1 MAQVNGGS
9 AASAQQLLTALYKAP
24 SAEECAAVAEQLAAY
39 INTAGLRTLQSEGVL
54 DSLLK
59 ATRNKKSGYEREAA
73 AVGLGAIFS
82 KVGGKNS
89 PSPLGA
95 EPWLLTTLP
104 ALLDLYADKGD
115 VVKDAAQ
122 SAVTALFALPPP
134 EAVPEFLSVLY
145 TVLESS
151 ASKWQSKVAV
161 LKLISRTAER
171 ASEQVGEQLVELIP
185 QLTNAMH
192 DTKAEIS
199 KQAIK
204 TATKVCDLTLENND
218 LRPFI
223 PDLVGCMARPDSVPE
238 CIKKLSGTTFVADV
252 TGPALAV
259 MVPLLAR
266 ALNERSQTV
275 QRQTVIVV
283 DNLCKLVRDPHQA
296 SRFLPVLTPG
306 VERVE
311 AGASFPEV
319 RELALAAVKTL
330 KEATKA
336 VDTSAEQA
344 DPVKVFEQA
353 KNAALDAILA
363 TIQPHLPAEHENAK
377 SDDWA
382 LIGLDYLAK
391 LIVRL
396 ADKRILLAATWNDV
410 YVLPYLRRVCASPE
424 AAQEATN
431 ALREMYAQL
440 DAARFGEPEDEGDI
454 EGECLCNIQ
463 FSLAY
468 GGLLLLNHTNL
479 RLHRGHRYGI
489 VAKNG
494 SGKSTLLKAMRDGKI
509 EGFPTQDQVRTVM
522 VEHSLQGEDGSIAI
536 LDFIASAE
544 NLKHKSRDE
553 VAKALKDVGFDD
565 ERQSHPVGSLSGGWK
580 MKLELARAMLI
591 GADILLLDEPT
602 NHLDVQSVAW
612 LENYLVSNNNITVLT
627 VSHDTGFLDNVCTD
641 IIHYDNK
648 KIVYYRGN
656 LAAFVKNKPEAK
668 SFYSLAATSV
678 KFSFPPPGSLLGVRS
693 NTRTILKMSGVTF
706 TYPGMSKP
714 SLKNASCAISLSSR
728 VGVVGPN
735 GAGKSTLLKCLTGE
749 VEPQEGK
756 VEKHPALRVAKVA
769 QHAFHHIES
778 HLEKSAVDYIRWRF
792 QDGHDRELTELASRK
807 LTDEEELKLAK
818 PIVSSTGESRVIE
831 MIVGRQKLKRQMQYE
846 IKWKGLLPKFNT
858 WIARERLLDL
868 GYGKMVQKF
877 DDFESS
883 REGAGSRELSQK
895 LIREHLESVGLQG
908 DIAEHHEMGGY
919 SGGQKVKTVL
929 AAAMWNCPQV
939 LVLDEPTNYLDREAL
954 GGLAVAVREWQGAV
968 VIISHNSEF
977 LTALCSELWHVDNG
991 ILTNKSKVDLA
1002 SGNFADLD
1010 DGASSTPGVGSPMP
1024 NGGAATP
1031 AVMSTPASRLA
1042 SAAATPS
1049 GSASGTP
1056 AGSGDEGGDN
1066 DDMSKLKAGKL
1077 GKKKKLTRN
1086 EKKAQEERRR
1096 LRLNNWLQYGG
1107 EREPDTDDEGP
1118 AK

>member
-1 MAQVNGGS
+1 MAD
-9 AASAQQLLTALYKAP
+9 AQQLLSALYKAP
-24 SAEECAAVAEQLAAY
+24 SAEECSRAAEDLTNY
-39 INTAGLRTLQSEGVL
+39 INTAGLRSVHTEGIL
-54 DSLLK
+54 DSLIK
-59 ATRNKKSGYEREAA
+59 ASKNKKSGYEREAA
-73 AVGLGAIFS
+73 AVGLGAIFT
-82 KVGGKNS
+82 KVGGKNA

-95 EPWLLTTLP
+95 EPWLLPTALP
-104 ALLDLYADKGD
+104 ALLDLTSDKGD
-115 VVKDAAQ
+115 VVKEAAQ
-122 SAVTALFALPPP
+122 SAINAGAALTPP
-134 EAVPEFLSVLY
+134 EAVSELY
-145 TVLESS
+145 SILYSILESS
-151 ASKWQSKVAV
+151 ASKWQAKVAV

-185 QLTNAMH
+185 YLTNAMH

-275 QRQTVIVV
+275 QRQTVIVI

-296 SRFLPVLTPG
+296 SRFLPALTPG
-306 VERVE
+306 VERIE
-311 AGASFPEV
+311 QGASFPEV
-319 RELALAAVKTL
+319 RELALAALKTL
-330 KEATKA
+330 QEATKA
-336 VDTSAEQA
+336 VDASAEQA
-344 DPVKVFEQA
+344 DPIKVFEQA

-363 TIQPHLPAEHENAK
+363 TIQPHLPPEHENAK

-382 LIGLDYLAK
+382 LQGLDYLAK

-396 ADKRILLAATWNDV
+396 ADKRIMVASTWNEV
-410 YVLPYLRRVCASPE
+410 YVLPYLRRVCASPQ
-424 AAQEATN
+424 AAEEATK
-431 ALREMYAQL
+431 ALRDMYVEL
-440 DAARFGEPEDEGDI
+440 DTARFGAQPEEEDI

-468 GGLLLLNHTNL
+468 GGLLLLNHTTL

-494 SGKSTLLKAMRDGKI
+494 SGKSTLLKAMRDGKV

-522 VEHSLQGEDGSIAI
+522 VEHSLQGEDGSTPI
-536 LDFIASAE
+536 LDFISGDE
-544 NLKHKSRDE
+544 KLKGRSRDD
-553 VAKALKDVGFDD
+553 VAKALKDVGFDE

-668 SFYSLAATSV
+668 SFYALAATSV

-693 NTRTILKMSGVTF
+693 NTRTILKMSNVTF

-728 VGVVGPN
+728 VGIVGPN

-749 VEPQEGK
+749 AEPQEGK

-769 QHAFHHIES
+769 QHAFHHIEA

-807 LTDEEELKLAK
+807 LTDAEEMKLAQ

-858 WIARERLLDL
+858 WIARERLLEL
-868 GYGKMVQKF
+868 GYGKMLQKF

-883 REGAGSRELSQK
+883 REGAGARELSQK

-954 GGLAVAVREWQGAV
+954 GGLAVAIREWQGAV

-1002 SGNFADLD
+1002 NGNFADVD
-1010 DGASSTPGVGSPMP
+1010 DGGNSTPGIASPAP
-1024 NGGAATP
+1024 NGGASTP
-1031 AVMSTPASRLA
+1031 AITPASRLA

-1056 AGSGDEGGDN
+1056 AGSGDEGG

-1118 AK
+1118 APASGTASPAKK

>member
-1 MAQVNGGS
+1 MAHVNGTAGKQS
-9 AASAQQLLTALYKAP
+9 ANQLLTALYKAP
-24 SAEECAAVAEQLAAY
+24 SAEECNSAAEELTNY
-39 INTAGLRTLQSEGVL
+39 INAVGLRSLQNDGII

-59 ATRNKKSGYEREAA
+59 ATRNKKSGFEREAGA
-73 AVGLGAIFS
+73 LGLGAIFT
-82 KVGGKNS
+82 KVGGKNA

-95 EPWLLTTLP
+95 EPWLLSTLP
-104 ALLDLYADKGD
+104 ALLDLHADKGD
-115 VVKDAAQ
+115 VVKEAAQ
-122 SAVTALFALPPP
+122 AAVTALFALPPP
-134 EAVPEFLSVLY
+134 EAVPEFLNELY
-145 TVLESS
+145 GVLESS

-161 LKLISRTAER
+161 LKLISRLADR

-185 QLTNAMH
+185 HLTNAMH
-192 DTKAEIS
+192 DTKGEIS

-204 TATKVCDLTLENND
+204 TATKVCDRTLENND

-223 PDLVGCMARPDSVPE
+223 PDLVGCMARPDSVPV

-275 QRQTVIVV
+275 QRQTVIVI

-296 SRFLPVLTPG
+296 AEFLPVLTPG

-319 RELALAAVKTL
+319 RELALAALTTL
-330 KEATKA
+330 REATKA
-336 VDTSAEQA
+336 VDATAEKK
-344 DPVKVFEQA
+344 DPATVFEQA
-353 KNAALDAILA
+353 KNAALDAVLSA
-363 TIQPHLPAEHENAK
+363 IQPHLPSEHENAK
-377 SDDWA
+377 SDTWA
-382 LIGLDYLAK
+382 LTGLDYLAK

-396 ADKRILLAATWNDV
+396 ADKRIVHADAWNDV
-410 YVLPYLRRVCASPE
+410 YVLPYLRRVCASP
-424 AAQEATN
+424 AAAAEATD
-431 ALREMYAQL
+431 ALRTMYVEL
-440 DAARFGEPEDEGDI
+440 DAARFGAPPDDDDI
-454 EGECLCNIQ
+454 EGECLCNIN

-468 GGLLLLNHTNL
+468 GGLLLLNHTQL

-494 SGKSTLLKAMRDGKI
+494 SGKSTLLKAMRDGKV

-522 VEHSLQGEDGSIAI
+522 VEHSLQGEDGSASI
-536 LDFIASAE
+536 LDFISGDAK
-544 NLKHKSRDE
+544 LQHKKREE
-553 VAKALKDVGFDD
+553 VAKALTDVGFDA
-565 ERQSHPVGSLSGGWK
+565 ERQQNPVGSLSGGWK

-602 NHLDVQSVAW
+602 NHLDTASVAW

-693 NTRTILKMSGVTF
+693 NTRTILKMSNVTF
-706 TYPGMSKP
+706 TYPGMKKP
-714 SLKNASCAISLSSR
+714 SLNNASCAISLSSR

-858 WIARERLLDL
+858 WIARERLMEL

-877 DDFESS
+877 DDFEAS

-1024 NGGAATP
+1024 VGTP
-1031 AVMSTPASRLA
+1031 TVSTPASRLA
-1042 SAAATPS
+1042 SAVGTPLA
-1049 GSASGTP
+1049 SASGTP
-1056 AGSGDEGGDN
+1056 AGSEDED
-1066 DDMSKLKAGKL
+1066 DADMSKLKAGKL

-1107 EREPDTDDEGP
+1107 EREPDTDDE
-1118 AK
+1118 K